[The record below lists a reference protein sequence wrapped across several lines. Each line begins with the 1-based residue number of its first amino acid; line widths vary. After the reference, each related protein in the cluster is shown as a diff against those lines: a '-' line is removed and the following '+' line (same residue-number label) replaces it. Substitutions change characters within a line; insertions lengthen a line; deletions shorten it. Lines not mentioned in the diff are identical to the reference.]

1 MFKRILLPVDSSENC
16 DMAINYTID
25 IAKKFNS
32 EVIVLHTFSMPL
44 PEYIPFNFN
53 TKDLEEELFNNCN
66 KVIDHADNK
75 LKNAGIKAKSYLKNG
90 PAGFMITRT
99 VENEGCDLVIMASR
113 GLGTIKSFLIGSV
126 TTYVLHHVK
135 VPVFLIS

>member
-1 MFKRILLPVDSSENC
+1 
-16 DMAINYTID
+16 
-25 IAKKFNS
+25 
-32 EVIVLHTFSMPL
+32 
-44 PEYIPFNFN
+44 
-53 TKDLEEELFNNCN
+53 
-66 KVIDHADNK
+66 
-75 LKNAGIKAKSYLKNG
+75 YLKNG

-99 VENEGCDLVIMASR
+99 VENESCDLVIMASR